1 MAHNVIAEAKRCLN
15 CKKPLCRTG
24 CPINTPI
31 PDMISMFLNGD
42 INKAGKMVFENNP
55 LSVVCSIV
63 CNHGNQCQGHC
74 VRGLKGEPVEISTIE
89 NFISSR
95 YLDTLELEKAEPNGI
110 KVAVVGAGPAG
121 IVISIKMAQLGYDVT
136 VFESKAKIGGVLRFG
151 IPEFR
156 LPKTIVDRYEVL
168 MRRLGIKIK
177 PNITIGKAFGVEELF
192 RDGFKAISIGTGV
205 TWPIALNIKGE
216 TLGHVHYGVH
226 YLESPSSYD
235 LGKSMVIIGAGNV
248 AMDVARTA
256 LRKGVKDVKIVVRSD
271 KYSAS
276 KEEAEYAEIEGAQF
290 VYNKAPVEITDD
302 GVMFADTVCDE
313 EHRVEAYFV
322 GHLRARDQRE
332 GACKDKRKRRD
343 FPPRIVCLGRR
354 CARREDSCRGRRNF
368 QARRHSNARISAKT
382 PQGLIEKRKKSSR
395 RSYFGGFGIF
405 KFPRPLKGD
414 FLIYIDIFQLSEPL
428 SLLKSDFIIVFT

>member
-31 PDMISMFLNGD
+31 PDFISSFLNGD
-42 INKAGKMVFENNP
+42 IKKAGKMLFENNP
-55 LSVVCSIV
+55 LSAVCAIV

-89 NFISSR
+89 NFVSSH
-95 YLDTLELEKAEPNGI
+95 YLDSLEVERAESNGI

-121 IVISIKMAQLGYDVT
+121 ITIAIKMAQLGYDVT
-136 VFESKAKIGGVLRFG
+136 MFESKTEIGGVLRYG

-156 LPKTIVDRYEVL
+156 LPKTIVDRFETL
-168 MRRLGIKIK
+168 LKKLGVKIK
-177 PNITIGKAFGVEELF
+177 FNVTIGKAFGVEELF

-226 YLESPSSYD
+226 FLERPDVYT
-235 LGKSMVIIGAGNV
+235 LGNSMVIIGAGNV

-256 LRKGVKDVKIVVRSD
+256 LRRGVKDVKIVVRSD

-276 KEEAEYAEIEGAQF
+276 DEEKEYAEIEGAQF
-290 VYNKAPVEITDD
+290 IYNKSPVEITDE

-313 EHRVEAYFV
+313 NHRVISTSDKATLMKADTVMICISQRPSNLILTQTEGLEVNDRGLAKIHED
-322 GHLRARDQRE
+322 GSTTRE
-332 GACKDKRKRRD
+332 GLFASGD
-343 FPPRIVCLGRR
+343 VV
-354 CARREDSCRGRRNF
+354 RG
-368 QARRHSNARISAKT
+368 AKT
-382 PQGLIEKRKKSSR
+382 VVEAVETSKRVAQAMDT
-395 RSYFGGFGIF
+395 Y
-405 KFPRPLKGD
+405 LKN
-414 FLIYIDIFQLSEPL
+414 
-428 SLLKSDFIIVFT
+428 LK